1 MPCWTQPPTHPTCTV
16 QTMNKHTAEETARAI
31 ANLTE
36 NREELLEAE
45 QAWKGLRYLNRQM
58 TLELITSHG
67 ISVSKASQLSGHT
80 RQTIKIWL
88 DVWNAEHKSA
98 QEKN

>member
-1 MPCWTQPPTHPTCTV
+1 
-16 QTMNKHTAEETARAI
+16 MNKPTAEETAQAI
-31 ANLTE
+31 AKLNE

-45 QAWKGLRYLNRQM
+45 QEWKGLRYLNRQM
-58 TLELITSHG
+58 TLELVTQHG
-67 ISVSKASQLSGHT
+67 VSVAKASRLSGHT

-98 QEKN
+98 QK